1 MIWCRGHKGGGTG
14 CSGGVSLVDRGTKI
28 GSMKIIDALTGPI
41 TQTDLAVIDAAVKRD
56 ELLVMP
62 TDTVYGIASVPFA
75 PVAVSRLQ
83 NAKGRGEDFPPPVL
97 VPGPAAL
104 EDLMAPEPQASAS
117 QRRAARMLA
126 ERFWPGALTII
137 VTANPALGWDLGQ
150 THGTIA
156 LRQPDHPRA
165 LEILRYTGPLAVTSA
180 NLHTR
185 PPATD
190 IAAATNYF
198 GERVS
203 VYVDAG
209 VSPSGHPSTIVRLTQ
224 DSPRLLRQGDIP
236 LSDILAALA

>member
-1 MIWCRGHKGGGTG
+1 
-14 CSGGVSLVDRGTKI
+14 
-28 GSMKIIDALTGPI
+28 MKIVDALTGPI
-41 TQTDLAVIDAAVKRD
+41 TLSDLAAIDAVVKRD

-75 PVAVSRLQ
+75 PAAVARLQ
-83 NAKGRGEDFPPPVL
+83 QAKGRGEDFPPPVL
-97 VPGPAAL
+97 VSGPAAL
-104 EDLMAPEPQASAS
+104 EELMAPEPQASAS
-117 QRRAARMLA
+117 QRRAARVLA

-156 LRQPDHPRA
+156 LRQPDHPVA
-165 LEILRYTGPLAVTSA
+165 LEILGHTGPLAVTSA

-190 IAAATNYF
+190 IAAATEYF

-209 VSPSGHPSTIVRLTQ
+209 PSLSGHPSTIVSLAQ
-224 DSPRLLRQGDIP
+224 GSPRLVRQGDIP
-236 LSDILAALA
+236 LADILAALA